1 MRPMNNYANKYA
13 VALAAMKQANAI
25 DVTKW
30 LLCIAN
36 TLAVPVVAIAAGAA
50 AESAGAGDGAFV
62 VAAIVLVFGILG
74 VLLTTTVLGWF
85 EHMLRVNAQMLAEA
99 GGPQPPAPPM
109 PQPYPQPPAEPWR
122 NAPSPDASHRS

>member
-50 AESAGAGDGAFV
+50 EVMRKPFDLESLH
-62 VAAIVLVFGILG
+62 IVLHRYLS
-74 VLLTTTVLGWF
+74 
-85 EHMLRVNAQMLAEA
+85 
-99 GGPQPPAPPM
+99 PQPQTHGIA
-109 PQPYPQPPAEPWR
+109 QT
-122 NAPSPDASHRS
+122 